1 MSNTMDNE
9 TKSNLEKAIATQI
22 LDPIQRKYNDLKKQ
36 KEKDIKDTEKKVTPK
51 TSFLDRL
58 DEASKE
64 ESEKDYTDIS
74 RKPIVEK
81 EQLPLPPP
89 PAVVVSQELVM
100 SPPNEEFKSYLIG
113 LKDSITDKDNGDD
126 YEIDSNNQKELVQ
139 LIDDKLTWL
148 DSNLNASDKDI
159 EKQQEELRKTI
170 EDKASSISETW
181 RDTPAPPAP
190 PSDTKGKCFAETYE
204 IDPAKQCDPD
214 TKEPLKQAKFR
225 LHPDKNPGCTE
236 EATRKFQALTNAC
249 EKYIPSKETESKEA
263 APEAAPEA
271 ASEAASE
278 AAPEAA
284 SEAAEAPAEA
294 PAEAEAEEAES
305 PAEAPDS
312 QIDTYTN
319 VQKLLPILRLL
330 AEKRQLEKDMATEEK
345 TIQDL
350 QKQAKIDQDKQNK
363 EIKETD
369 SQIDTYANV
378 QKLLPIL
385 KLLAQK
391 LQLEKEIRDETK
403 AQADRNS
410 QLEKDLLQLEKETE
424 QYDMMKKLLP
434 LLPLLVKKEQL
445 YDELHPKKD
454 LKAIGKDLQQMFSNA
469 RGMLPSMPS
478 MPSMCNA
485 DISGSAK
492 QALSGLSTY
501 LSTLYQDWFE
511 PYNEELIEHRP
522 PEQLDSSQ
530 IDDFKY
536 LGRFSMDM
544 EIGEQPFKQV
554 THLYFNFKENMFH
567 TEIEMDDILAVDK
580 EVENKLGIDPSKYPY
595 GAVAVLGKNPEI
607 LGRAISKDD
616 PSYQQKLDLIKQA
629 LTEGI
634 GQQTYRR

>member
-1 MSNTMDNE
+1 MSNTMDKE

-36 KEKDIKDTEKKVTPK
+36 KEKDIKDTENKVTPK

-64 ESEKDYTDIS
+64 SEQNFTNITKESNA
-74 RKPIVEK
+74 EK
-81 EQLPLPPP
+81 EQLPPPP
-89 PAVVVSQELVM
+89 PPPPPPVVVSQELVM

-181 RDTPAPPAP
+181 HGAPPPAP

-249 EKYIPSKETESKEA
+249 EKYIPSKEAAPEAAESKEA
-263 APEAAPEA
+263 AESPE
-271 ASEAASE
+271 S
-278 AAPEAA
+278 
-284 SEAAEAPAEA
+284 AEAPES
-294 PAEAEAEEAES
+294 AES
-305 PAEAPDS
+305 PESAKSPESAPETPDS

-319 VQKLLPILRLL
+319 VQKLLPILTLL
-330 AEKRQLEKDMATEEK
+330 AQKRQLEKDMAAEEK
-345 TIQDL
+345 TIQNL
-350 QKQAKIDQDKQNK
+350 QKQAKIDQDK
-363 EIKETD
+363 ETREFD
-369 SQIDTYANV
+369 SQIETYTNV

-391 LQLEKEIRDETK
+391 LQLEKDIRDETK
-403 AQADRNS
+403 AQTDRNS

-424 QYDMMKKLLP
+424 QYDMIKKLLP

-634 GQQTYRR
+634 RQQNYER

>member
-1 MSNTMDNE
+1 M
-9 TKSNLEKAIATQI
+9 
-22 LDPIQRKYNDLKKQ
+22 
-36 KEKDIKDTEKKVTPK
+36 
-51 TSFLDRL
+51 
-58 DEASKE
+58 
-64 ESEKDYTDIS
+64 
-74 RKPIVEK
+74 
-81 EQLPLPPP
+81 
-89 PAVVVSQELVM
+89 
-100 SPPNEEFKSYLIG
+100 
-113 LKDSITDKDNGDD
+113 
-126 YEIDSNNQKELVQ
+126 
-139 LIDDKLTWL
+139 
-148 DSNLNASDKDI
+148 
-159 EKQQEELRKTI
+159 
-170 EDKASSISETW
+170 
-181 RDTPAPPAP
+181 
-190 PSDTKGKCFAETYE
+190 
-204 IDPAKQCDPD
+204 
-214 TKEPLKQAKFR
+214 
-225 LHPDKNPGCTE
+225 
-236 EATRKFQALTNAC
+236 
-249 EKYIPSKETESKEA
+249 
-263 APEAAPEA
+263 
-271 ASEAASE
+271 
-278 AAPEAA
+278 
-284 SEAAEAPAEA
+284 
-294 PAEAEAEEAES
+294 
-305 PAEAPDS
+305 
-312 QIDTYTN
+312 
-319 VQKLLPILRLL
+319 
-330 AEKRQLEKDMATEEK
+330 
-345 TIQDL
+345 
-350 QKQAKIDQDKQNK
+350 
-363 EIKETD
+363 
-369 SQIDTYANV
+369 
-378 QKLLPIL
+378 
-385 KLLAQK
+385 AQK

-469 RGMLPSMPS
+469 RGMLPSIPSMPS